1 MYLPLSK
8 KSRRVRKTKKGA
20 RHHAKAKAKN
30 RRRVQGMARRALGTR
45 IGRAGA

>member
-8 KSRRVRKTKKGA
+8 KSRRLRKGKGA

-30 RRRVQGMARRALGTR
+30 RRRVNGMARRALGAR
-45 IGRAGA
+45 IGRAG